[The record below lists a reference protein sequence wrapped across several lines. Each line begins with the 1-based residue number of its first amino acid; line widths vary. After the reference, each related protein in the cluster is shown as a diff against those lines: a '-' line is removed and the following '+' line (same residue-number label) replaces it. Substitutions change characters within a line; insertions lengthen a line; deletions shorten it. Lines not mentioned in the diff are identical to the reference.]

1 MLTSEYKHKRH
12 IFYWNYN
19 TNVELATMYVEIVL
33 YIYLIPN
40 LICVPAC
47 MCLFVC
53 LLGFNVAFKHLRS
66 CIAMMPACS
75 SGSLSLTNELPHRT
89 GHDNPSRH
97 SIGLRQRAYFSCNPL
112 MWNVTLE
119 YTTIHFNVLGQTRL
133 GYPSPTFHT

>member
-1 MLTSEYKHKRH
+1 MLN
-12 IFYWNYN
+12 WPQ
-19 TNVELATMYVEIVL
+19 MYVEIVL

-53 LLGFNVAFKHLRS
+53 LLGFNIAFKHLRS

-75 SGSLSLTNELPHRT
+75 SGTLSLTNVLPHRT

-97 SIGLRQRAYFSCNPL
+97 SIQTQGLLFVQSIDVERH
-112 MWNVTLE
+112 TG
-119 YTTIHFNVLGQTRL
+119 IHNHPF
-133 GYPSPTFHT
+133 